1 MPKILV
7 KFKKGIQKFI
17 KGDRASEAIEMAVLF
32 PILLLMVGFII
43 DQFITY
49 EAVTSIT
56 VAANEAIRVAV
67 VEDTEEDG
75 LEQAKER
82 LNATLK
88 ASKLGW
94 CTGTTNDGC
103 GSWKDHI
110 NQTEDADTFD
120 TDKNTNLLWKV
131 ETGWCDGGYVTL
143 GVRAHKSSLFPAFKS
158 FSQLSNRGTIFHVH
172 SYVITARVESNEDC
186 S

>member
-1 MPKILV
+1 MQKILI

-32 PILLLMVGFII
+32 PILLLMVGFI
-43 DQFITY
+43 
-49 EAVTSIT
+49 IT

-94 CTGTTNDGC
+94 CTGITNDGC

>member
-1 MPKILV
+1 MQKILI
-7 KFKKGIQKFI
+7 KFRKGVRKFI

-88 ASKLGW
+88 ASKL
-94 CTGTTNDGC
+94 
-103 GSWKDHI
+103 
-110 NQTEDADTFD
+110 
-120 TDKNTNLLWKV
+120 
-131 ETGWCDGGYVTL
+131 
-143 GVRAHKSSLFPAFKS
+143 
-158 FSQLSNRGTIFHVH
+158 
-172 SYVITARVESNEDC
+172 
-186 S
+186 